1 MSFLHEAFRQLN
13 MLNEEKFSLDDNSAE
28 ELLDI
33 NDNSDDV
40 EEVVSIADLD
50 AETPEDIESK
60 DYSGKI
66 IVQCPVCL
74 NDMYKDISELE
85 AEENEDGIY
94 ETVEEEECPFCS
106 TTGKLLVV
114 AKTVPFE
121 GDDEVEIKVTP
132 KEKEVMDK
140 SNKYCDD
147 KEDCDEED
155 DDSDDSLDEDLNN
168 IELDTASD
176 HISISSTPKDS
187 EEGNML
193 GELSDEDFAQ
203 MTPEERL
210 NDEEFED
217 DEATE
222 NEEEATDDEVEDFD
236 EESFDSANESLLR
249 REYSNVKSYKTSN
262 VFELNNNLIVE
273 GVVTFRNG
281 NSYKTTYRFKPS
293 SVTSRNSLKLI
304 GENFELAPRKKAFR
318 INGNLFKDR
327 TSNKICE
334 GLVKCGRKLSEGVV
348 KNNTLTEK
356 TSRQLYMKADSVRN
370 NPEKAKKLI
379 NKANKKAKKEKVKA
393 EKGMSSDDKQAKYE
407 KAEQALTKHSE
418 AITDIIRKL
427 EKVYK
432 NDKQMFLTN
441 AVADVKQ
448 YLTKLYKNNFDN
460 LDRAAYIDLQDTANV
475 AIKRVMRSDDMAD
488 PVKIFKESIARRP
501 MRNRKLKESLVDT
514 FLKYHDDADNYHNNR
529 YAFNKLYSILNKYAH
544 EDENP
549 DSMDVDVLF
558 KRAPEDK
565 QMYMLNLI
573 KPRDME

>member
-1 MSFLHEAFRQLN
+1 MSFLREAFRQLN
-13 MLNEEKFSLDDNSAE
+13 TLNEEKFSLDDTSAE

-85 AEENEDGIY
+85 AEENEDGVY

-132 KEKEVMDK
+132 KEDADIEDSEEEKEEVIDE

-168 IELDTASD
+168 IELDTSSD

-203 MTPEERL
+203 MAP
-210 NDEEFED
+210 
-217 DEATE
+217 
-222 NEEEATDDEVEDFD
+222 EEEATDNEVEDFD

-304 GENFELAPRKKAFR
+304 GENFELAPGKKAFR
-318 INGNLFKDR
+318 INAKLNKGVIVTESMNYLFKDR

-334 GLVKCGRKLSEGVV
+334 GLVRCGRKLNEDRSTWKDTDAEDSKIIRGAIR
-348 KNNTLTEK
+348 KRLNRNNAKLTDTEK
-356 TSRQLYMKADSVRN
+356 SALERNGYDYEGSGVEVLGRGIRYDRDTRPWERSAKLLRKDNVNLADMGRKSIERGARNYSFGLPGNTYDSRSFIRPAD
-370 NPEKAKKLI
+370 
-379 NKANKKAKKEKVKA
+379 
-393 EKGMSSDDKQAKYE
+393 AKYRHDQYWKYDE
-407 KAEQALTKHSE
+407 FKDAIKKSNRNQAIIDNADAEAERERIAAQRELELAKQKYDSSE
-418 AITDIIRKL
+418 ERITNNR
-427 EKVYK
+427 
-432 NDKQMFLTN
+432 NDKVNRAQRNIDDAN
-441 AVADVKQ
+441 A
-448 YLTKLYKNNFDN
+448 TKNKL
-460 LDRAAYIDLQDTANV
+460 L
-475 AIKRVMRSDDMAD
+475 KR
-488 PVKIFKESIARRP
+488 
-501 MRNRKLKESLVDT
+501 ESL
-514 FLKYHDDADNYHNNR
+514 R
-529 YAFNKLYSILNKYAH
+529 
-544 EDENP
+544 
-549 DSMDVDVLF
+549 
-558 KRAPEDK
+558 R
-565 QMYMLNLI
+565 
-573 KPRDME
+573 R